1 MANELV
7 RGMMALVTGE
17 DLSQDATEVP
27 FTPTG
32 TISATT
38 VQTAVAEAAS
48 EAVHLT
54 GTETITGAKTFSIAP
69 VAPGVTAPAA
79 TPVTIASP
87 LGAAAADIAV
97 KIGTSVASASV
108 DGDARL
114 VSVMRGLGGTEV
126 EVASLRSGGRVNTAG
141 GLRFEVAATPIF
153 EFTAG
158 LGLHPLINAY
168 YAIFFSSANGGIGC
182 TTAVKL
188 KTEGVDGA
196 TAVAAQVDSVQGW
209 ADPAARLFSFRTAG
223 VEKAAIAVG
232 GIHPPKLAAAPA
244 APVEGQI
251 YYDTTAH
258 RLYCYDGTTWQ
269 GCW

>member
-32 TISATT
+32 TIAATT

-54 GTETITGAKTFSIAP
+54 GTETITGAKTLSIAP
-69 VAPGVTAPAA
+69 VAPGVVAPAA
-79 TPVTIASP
+79 TTLALQSPVAGASDVAVRVGVT
-87 LGAAAADIAV
+87 GAADPSTKLLQVCSGIGGTPTERAYIDNSGRVSAAV
-97 KIGTSVASASV
+97 VAATTLSASV
-108 DGDARL
+108 
-114 VSVMRGLGGTEV
+114 VSATTYGVTSSGVALAAGGGWGLTGAADVHVQIGAQVANASVPATATLLRVVTGIGGT
-126 EVASLRSGGRVNTAG
+126 
-141 GLRFEVAATPIF
+141 I
-153 EFTAG
+153 
-158 LGLHPLINAY
+158 
-168 YAIFFSSANGGIGC
+168 
-182 TTAVKL
+182 
-188 KTEGVDGA
+188 
-196 TAVAAQVDSVQGW
+196 VQ
-209 ADPAARLFSFRTAG
+209 
-223 VEKAAIAVG
+223 KAAVLGDGSIVPG
-232 GIHPPKLAAAPA
+232 KLASAPA
-244 APVEGQI
+244 SPVEGQI

>member
-17 DLSQDATEVP
+17 DLSQDAAEVP

-32 TISATT
+32 TIASTT

-54 GTETITGAKTFSIAP
+54 GTETITGAKTLSVAP

-79 TPVTIASP
+79 TTLVLQSPVAGVSDVAVRIGAAGAADGSTKLLQVCSGIGGTPTERAYIDNSGRVSAAVVATP
-87 LGAAAADIAV
+87 TLSATTVNAGTYSVTSSGVSLTAGGGWGLTGAAAVHVQVGAQVADASVPATSTLFRVVTGIGGTVVQKAAV
-97 KIGTSVASASV
+97 LGDGSIVPGKLASAP
-108 DGDARL
+108 
-114 VSVMRGLGGTEV
+114 
-126 EVASLRSGGRVNTAG
+126 AS
-141 GLRFEVAATPIF
+141 
-153 EFTAG
+153 
-158 LGLHPLINAY
+158 
-168 YAIFFSSANGGIGC
+168 
-182 TTAVKL
+182 
-188 KTEGVDGA
+188 
-196 TAVAAQVDSVQGW
+196 
-209 ADPAARLFSFRTAG
+209 
-223 VEKAAIAVG
+223 
-232 GIHPPKLAAAPA
+232 
-244 APVEGQI
+244 PVEGQI

>member
-17 DLSQDATEVP
+17 DLSQAAAEVP

-32 TISATT
+32 TIAATT

-69 VAPGVTAPAA
+69 VAPGVTSPASTNLALVSA
-79 TPVTIASP
+79 T
-87 LGAAAADIAV
+87 G
-97 KIGTSVASASV
+97 VAEIPATLRSASQTV
-108 DGDARL
+108 QIQT
-114 VSVMRGLGGTEV
+114 GGG
-126 EVASLRSGGRVNTAG
+126 SGVVQLSTG
-141 GLRFEVAATPIF
+141 
-153 EFTAG
+153 AG
-158 LGLHPLINAY
+158 LQPLINSY
-168 YAIFFSSANGGIGC
+168 YAIYFSTTSGGVGC
-182 TTAVKL
+182 ASAVKL
-188 KTEGVDGA
+188 KTEAADGA
-196 TAVAAQVDSVQGW
+196 TAVAAQSDTTAAW
-209 ADPAARLFSFRTAG
+209 TDPAARLFSFRTAG
-223 VEKAAIAVG
+223 AEKAAIAVG
-232 GIHPPKLAAAPA
+232 GFHPPKLAAAPA

-258 RLYCYDGTTWQ
+258 RLYCYDGTAWQ